1 MYSEKALVS
10 GLDSPGNEIPTPHL
24 LKSQLQCLVCF
35 PFYSTY
41 TPNRENWI
49 LSWPIG
55 LTE

>member
-24 LKSQLQCLVCF
+24 LKPQLQCLVCF
-35 PFYSTY
+35 PFHSATR
-41 TPNRENWI
+41 NRGNWI
-49 LSWPIG
+49 LSWPKG